1 MFYIWSPIRGRNRK
15 GLLSGSKIIRN
26 QTILQERRLKIL
38 FFPFSS
44 SHVAP
49 AGKVHPQTGIPGPDR
64 NRKWGH
70 RGALQRGLRRRGRL
84 RWLRRRRAPEKHPK
98 SLQMWVSSSCNL
110 SDRQLINL
118 SKAPEHNSSL
128 RRFGG
133 VAEHSRTAKWECD
146 ATMTFFFYFIFLDLA
161 RGLVWILICT
171 VMCWANEYCAS
182 AVPEA
187 AGFNTKEL
195 YSHWV
200 YFPGKKNTPKKS
212 QWWWNTSN
220 QNDSRCKHTRK
231 KKYNYNNIHQ
241 ACGCIMWTMF

>member
-1 MFYIWSPIRGRNRK
+1 MFYIWSPIRGRNRE
-15 GLLSGSKIIRN
+15 GLLSGSKIILN

-49 AGKVHPQTGIPGPDR
+49 AGKVHPQTGISGPDR

-110 SDRQLINL
+110 SNRQLINL

-133 VAEHSRTAKWECD
+133 VAEPSRTAKWECD
-146 ATMTFFFYFIFLDLA
+146 ATMCRFLFIYLFFDFV

-182 AVPEA
+182 AAP
-187 AGFNTKEL
+187 
-195 YSHWV
+195 
-200 YFPGKKNTPKKS
+200 
-212 QWWWNTSN
+212 
-220 QNDSRCKHTRK
+220 
-231 KKYNYNNIHQ
+231 
-241 ACGCIMWTMF
+241 